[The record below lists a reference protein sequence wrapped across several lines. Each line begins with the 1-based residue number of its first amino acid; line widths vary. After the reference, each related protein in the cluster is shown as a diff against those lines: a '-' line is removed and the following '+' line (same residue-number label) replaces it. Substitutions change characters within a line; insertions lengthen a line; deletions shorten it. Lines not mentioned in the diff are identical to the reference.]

1 MENSNTEHL
10 FLLLSSSALRT
21 FTDSFVSGLLFA
33 YSNKVAG
40 ESVAALTSSL
50 TLLLIFIFSP
60 IAGSLID
67 KRIFSPNV
75 SGGLYILTGLLM
87 PFFLTS
93 YNFIYV
99 FYANLFFLVV
109 FNIPASLYLSSWS
122 SLVFKG
128 RPSSGYAVLASTN
141 TFFGI
146 CGTILGSFLVE
157 NDYIGMWV
165 GFKFLSSI
173 VVGLFLILAFKLVDK
188 RIFGTNGKK
197 VKINVYANIKTLK
210 DPQMI
215 SQTNKG
221 IFTST
226 IVNYRIFKESIIK
239 RLAKVDRYI
248 IIFGFCIM
256 FFAIARTFFLTNIA
270 FTVFNIFNRNLF
282 FYTVV
287 INTAALTA
295 FVFYPFNGLI
305 SDRIGILKYYVIG
318 VLLTPFYLVSFLL
331 FTNDV
336 VLIILWALP
345 MGVIT
350 DVSQIGVISLMTTA
364 EERNSAIGFITSLS
378 ALGSVIGAFFLSIAV
393 GNNLFMNI
401 SLVITIIIPFILL
414 APLVLIRNKKL
425 RFPPLKSPN
434 LSVSSLS

>member
-10 FLLLSSSALRT
+10 FLLLSSSAFRT

-87 PFFLTS
+87 PFFLS
-93 YNFIYV
+93 NYNFIYV

-157 NDYIGMWV
+157 NNFIGMWV
-165 GFKFLSSI
+165 GFKFGSSI
-173 VVGLFLILAFKLVDK
+173 IVGLFLILAFKKVDK
-188 RIFGTNGKK
+188 RIFVTNGKK
-197 VKINVYANIKTLK
+197 VKINTYANIKALK

-226 IVNYRIFKESIIK
+226 IVNYRIFKESILK

-282 FYTVV
+282 LYTVV

-305 SDRIGILKYYVIG
+305 SDRIGSWKYYVIG

-378 ALGSVIGAFFLSIAV
+378 ALGSVIGALFLSIAV

-401 SLVITIIIPFILL
+401 SLFITIIIPFIIL
-414 APLVLIRNKKL
+414 APLILIRNKKL

-434 LSVSSLS
+434 L